1 MKKLTAL
8 TLAVT
13 WMFAIAPPPTAS
25 ALTVPDAPVECA
37 PGMAMDTCEAEYTV
51 DHGDGDSTTCLLR
64 GSIPVTI
71 HHEDGSVEF
80 TGTATTARVA
90 DGGGRLRR
98 RNSQHA

>member
-13 WMFAIAPPPTAS
+13 WMFAIAAPPTAS

-37 PGMAMDTCEAEYTV
+37 PGMAMDTRAADYTV
-51 DHGDGDSTTCLLR
+51 DHGDGDSTTCSLR

-80 TGTATTARVA
+80 TGLCNYGPRCGWRWASET
-90 DGGGRLRR
+90 
-98 RNSQHA
+98 QE